1 MISTWKIA
9 KWEVLRNLTNK
20 QFIIGLLLTPLI
32 MVAFIAFPMAIE
44 HFNKPEPVVYQVVD
58 EAKVLP
64 MLEEAVPE
72 HFALAAA
79 SNREEALAAVQDGA
93 ADGYLLLGSDFLFTG
108 YAELHYDQVNQSV
121 FEEMSA
127 ALTRI
132 LQQKRLEQSQLN
144 PAQLQFLTAPAAL
157 VTIAVDEAE
166 TFDVN
171 KFIVSAVSV
180 PLIYILLFTSG
191 SMLMMSALQERRDR
205 MAEVILSSVR
215 AADLMQGK
223 IIGHFLLGVIQ
234 LAFWITL
241 ALPAVIILTDF
252 PLVEALAAAN
262 MPLIIFFGLLGYLL
276 TAAMFVGLG
285 ATMDDI
291 QSAGNSQGLVIM
303 LPTLSFLFIA
313 PVVQNP
319 NGVVSRFASLF
330 PFTSWVILTI
340 RDALSPVPF
349 GEIALSAAILIATTA
364 VMIKVAAK
372 IFRIGMLMYGKNATP
387 REIWKWLRY
396 KDLS

>member
-44 HFNKPEPVVYQVVD
+44 HFNKPEQVVYQVVD

-180 PLIYILLFTSG
+180 LLIYILIFTSG

-241 ALPAVIILTDF
+241 ALPAVVILTDF
-252 PLVEALAAAN
+252 PLWEAISASN

-285 ATMDDI
+285 ATMDDM

-303 LPTLSFLFIA
+303 LPAMSFLFIT

>member
-1 MISTWKIA
+1 
-9 KWEVLRNLTNK
+9 
-20 QFIIGLLLTPLI
+20 

-44 HFNKPEPVVYQVVD
+44 HFNKPEQVVYQVVD

-180 PLIYILLFTSG
+180 LLIYILIFTSG

-215 AADLMQGK
+215 AADSMVK
-223 IIGHFLLGVIQ
+223 IIGHFL
-234 LAFWITL
+234 W
-241 ALPAVIILTDF
+241 
-252 PLVEALAAAN
+252 E
-262 MPLIIFFGLLGYLL
+262 
-276 TAAMFVGLG
+276 
-285 ATMDDI
+285 
-291 QSAGNSQGLVIM
+291 
-303 LPTLSFLFIA
+303 
-313 PVVQNP
+313 
-319 NGVVSRFASLF
+319 
-330 PFTSWVILTI
+330 
-340 RDALSPVPF
+340 
-349 GEIALSAAILIATTA
+349 
-364 VMIKVAAK
+364 
-372 IFRIGMLMYGKNATP
+372 
-387 REIWKWLRY
+387 
-396 KDLS
+396 

>member
-44 HFNKPEPVVYQVVD
+44 HFNKPEQVVYQVVD

-93 ADGYLLLGSDFLFTG
+93 ADGYLLLGSDFLLTG

-180 PLIYILLFTSG
+180 LLIYILIFTSG

-234 LAFWITL
+234 LAFWSTL

-285 ATMDDI
+285 ATMDDM

-303 LPTLSFLFIA
+303 LPAMSFLFIA

>member
-44 HFNKPEPVVYQVVD
+44 HFNKPEQVVYQVVD

-180 PLIYILLFTSG
+180 LLIYILIFTSG

-234 LAFWITL
+234 LAFWSTL

-285 ATMDDI
+285 ATMDDM

-340 RDALSPVPF
+340 RDALSPVP
-349 GEIALSAAILIATTA
+349 
-364 VMIKVAAK
+364 
-372 IFRIGMLMYGKNATP
+372 
-387 REIWKWLRY
+387 
-396 KDLS
+396 

>member
-44 HFNKPEPVVYQVVD
+44 HFNKPEQVVYQVVD

-93 ADGYLLLGSDFLFTG
+93 ADGYLLLGSDFLLTG

-180 PLIYILLFTSG
+180 PLIYILIFTSG

-215 AADLMQGK
+215 ATDLMQGK

-234 LAFWITL
+234 LAFWSTL

-285 ATMDDI
+285 ATMDDM

-303 LPTLSFLFIA
+303 LPAMSFLFIA